1 MARAAPYMLAAR
13 GRSRASARC
22 WFRRCGEP
30 NEVLDRDAQRP
41 QRRRGGQQRPQ
52 QAPRRS
58 AEQRRESADRMRLHR
73 ERKRRGLSCVTVEV
87 RTTEIAALIRSG
99 YLEVERHRDRC
110 AVTAALHAYLDA
122 SLK

>member
-1 MARAAPYMLAAR
+1 
-13 GRSRASARC
+13 
-22 WFRRCGEP
+22 
-30 NEVLDRDAQRP
+30 
-41 QRRRGGQQRPQ
+41 
-52 QAPRRS
+52 
-58 AEQRRESADRMRLHR
+58 MRLHR